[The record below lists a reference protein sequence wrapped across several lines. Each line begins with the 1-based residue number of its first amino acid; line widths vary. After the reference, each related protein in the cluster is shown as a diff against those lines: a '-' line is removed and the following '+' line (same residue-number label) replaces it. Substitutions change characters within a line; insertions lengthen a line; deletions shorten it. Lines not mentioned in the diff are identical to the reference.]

1 MSNILAGLGEG
12 FGAKPGISVIN
23 DNFHFLDPAFLFLL
37 IPLAVLFILWLA
49 IIVIKLTK
57 RPERTYGSRYPLI
70 GKGKLWGL
78 CALPAGVL
86 MVLAMAKPTLNQGS
100 LKASRGDIE
109 VVLVID
115 RSISMRADDVKP
127 TRLDIAKR
135 EAFNVEPLLL
145 EGDKAALF
153 VFGKESRRKMYLS
166 GRFENT
172 FEPLTKVSFPES
184 LWGDALIWDSDFASM
199 LEKIYQS
206 MDRQDAF
213 NEGYSGKKYVPK
225 KRTNRIV
232 ILFSDGEDQFRKDK
246 PTTPE
251 EIKLKGDYT
260 KRLNGALAEFRKR
273 GLKIYPVGVGTQNGV
288 KWPSLLRDYK
298 KIEDYPVYL
307 AENWK
312 NGISRIDKEN
322 LMFLAK
328 STGTQLG
335 GNIWTV
341 ENSATTVKN
350 YLSAAIGSNR
360 RVMLEFSQ
368 SETDQDLWQYFLIT
382 AVGVFVLGILSY
394 PVSGYLRR
402 RKIK

>member
-1 MSNILAGLGEG
+1 M
-12 FGAKPGISVIN
+12 
-23 DNFHFLDPAFLFLL
+23 
-37 IPLAVLFILWLA
+37 
-49 IIVIKLTK
+49 
-57 RPERTYGSRYPLI
+57 
-70 GKGKLWGL
+70 
-78 CALPAGVL
+78 
-86 MVLAMAKPTLNQGS
+86 
-100 LKASRGDIE
+100 
-109 VVLVID
+109 
-115 RSISMRADDVKP
+115 
-127 TRLDIAKR
+127 
-135 EAFNVEPLLL
+135 
-145 EGDKAALF
+145 
-153 VFGKESRRKMYLS
+153 
-166 GRFENT
+166 
-172 FEPLTKVSFPES
+172 
-184 LWGDALIWDSDFASM
+184 
-199 LEKIYQS
+199 
-206 MDRQDAF
+206 
-213 NEGYSGKKYVPK
+213 
-225 KRTNRIV
+225 
-232 ILFSDGEDQFRKDK
+232 
-246 PTTPE
+246 
-251 EIKLKGDYT
+251 
-260 KRLNGALAEFRKR
+260 
-273 GLKIYPVGVGTQNGV
+273 KIYPVGVGTQNGV